1 MTPLEL
7 KSLAERMLMDYDANS
22 PGTVFGEGLSLS
34 IDEAF
39 QLQSAVANLR
49 QRRGELIIG
58 YKIGC
63 VAPANQR
70 ALGVSHPVFGRL
82 WSTEQF
88 ADSALLLKSNY
99 SGLGVEAEFGI
110 RLAEDLKTSDS
121 SVHAISQ
128 KVSDIF
134 VVIELHNTRL
144 IGSDPRAPEVI
155 SNNAIHSGVVNG
167 AKVAP
172 PKESKAIDLS
182 LLMDDEI
189 ADSWSELVWPDD
201 VLRAVPWLVDRL
213 NQDNQQLQQGDII
226 LTAAFG
232 PPIPVDLETSVTV
245 ISSDF
250 GSVTAV
256 FK

>member
-1 MTPLEL
+1 MIPLEM
-7 KSLAERMLMDYDANS
+7 KALAERMLRDYDTKN
-22 PGTVFGEGLSLS
+22 PGTVFGEGLRLS
-34 IDEAF
+34 IEEAF
-39 QLQSAVANLR
+39 ELQSAVANLR
-49 QRRGELIIG
+49 QGRGESVIG

-63 VAPANQR
+63 VALANQR

-88 ADSALLLKSNY
+88 ADSALLMKTDF

-110 RLAEDLKTSDS
+110 RLAKDLTTSDDS
-121 SVHAISQ
+121 PQSISQ

-144 IGSDPRAPEVI
+144 LGSHPRAPEVI
-155 SNNAIHSGVVNG
+155 SNNAIHSGVVSG
-167 AKVAP
+167 ANVAP
-172 PKESKAIDLS
+172 PKKSKVTDLS
-182 LLMDDEI
+182 LLLDNEI
-189 ADSWSELVWPDD
+189 VDSWCELVWPED
-201 VLRAVPWLVDRL
+201 VLRAVPWLIDRL
-213 NQDNQQLQQGDII
+213 NQDGLQLHQGDII

-232 PPIPVDLETSVTV
+232 PPIPVNRKSGVSV